1 MGKSVIVNGK
11 EYANKSMVQLSGS
24 DGEPVLFQLM
34 GEASGGTVEGIVEMA
49 CGEFSVAALTGE
61 YTIRHGM
68 NVAPDVICV
77 IPKYFHDTQ
86 DNNFAILV
94 SSRRA
99 SATGGRRTV
108 SGDGQTHFQGGISA
122 EEKDWST
129 EITLSTSSLAKFRPT
144 YMDADGNTGTQVY
157 RWVAVKF
164 EEDADA

>member
-1 MGKSVIVNGK
+1 MGKNVIIGGEAYNGISTV
-11 EYANKSMVQLSGS
+11 ALALTAGGTAMFR
-24 DGEPVLFQLM
+24 DID
-34 GEASGGTVEGIVEMA
+34 EASGGAVEGIAEMA
-49 CGEFSVAALTGE
+49 CGEFSVATLAGE

-108 SGDGQTHFQGGISA
+108 SGDGQTHFQGGIAA

-129 EITLSTSSLAKFRPT
+129 EIALSTSSLAKFRPT
-144 YMDADGNTGTQVY
+144 YVDADGNTGTQVY

-164 EEDADA
+164 KEDADA

>member
-1 MGKSVIVNGK
+1 MSKNVIIDNQTYEGISTV
-11 EYANKSMVQLSGS
+11 ALA
-24 DGEPVLFQLM
+24 L
-34 GEASGGTVEGIVEMA
+34 ATGGTALFRDADEATGGAVEGIVEMA
-49 CGEFSVAALTGE
+49 CGEFSVANLTGE

-122 EEKDWST
+122 AEKDWSS
-129 EITLSTSSLAKFRPT
+129 EITIATSSLAKFRPT
-144 YMDADGNTGTQVY
+144 YLDAEGNTGTQVY
-157 RWVAVKF
+157 RWVAAKF
-164 EEDADA
+164 AE

>member
-1 MGKSVIVNGK
+1 MGKNVIVNGQ
-11 EYANKSMVQLSGS
+11 EYPDKSVVQLFDSTGA
-24 DGEPVLFQLM
+24 PVLFQLM
-34 GEASGGTVEGIVEMA
+34 GESSGGTVEGIVEMA
-49 CGEFSVAALTGE
+49 CGEFSVAALAGE

-108 SGDGQTHFQGGISA
+108 DPAATHFQGGIAA

-129 EITLSTSSLAKFRPT
+129 EIALSTSSLAKFRPT
-144 YMDADGNTGTQVY
+144 YMDADGNTDTQVY

>member
-1 MGKSVIVNGK
+1 MGKNVIVNGH
-11 EYANKSMVQLSGS
+11 EYPDKSVVRLFDSTGA
-24 DGEPVLFQLM
+24 PVLFQLM
-34 GEASGGTVEGIVEMA
+34 GEATGGTMDGIVAMA
-49 CGEFSVAALTGE
+49 CGEFSVATLTGE

-94 SSRRA
+94 ASRYA
-99 SATGGRRTV
+99 NATGGRRTV
-108 SGDGQTHFQGGISA
+108 DPETTHFLGGIAA
-122 EEKDWST
+122 EPTDWSS
-129 EITLSTSSLAKFRPT
+129 EIRFATSSLAKFRPT
-144 YMDADGNTGTQVY
+144 YMDAEGNTGTQVY